1 MTTNKSRARRRPFAP
16 VCLAFALLVA
26 TPTATAVAESGAG
39 GIVQSETGTLAD
51 GATWRAT
58 VPPNWNGTLLLWSH
72 GYART
77 RSAAEDAPAAAREAL
92 LAAGYALA
100 GSSYSEGGWALATAV
115 PDQEATIAAFSERFS
130 RPKRTIAWGYSMG
143 ALVTVALAERPR
155 RLIDGALPMC
165 GSIGGAVGMMNMA
178 LDGAYAFRTLLAPD
192 SAIRLIGVD
201 SDLDNARRVAA
212 VLAEAQATPA
222 GRARIA
228 LAAVLAGLPGWTT
241 HDGPRPADDDATA
254 QQAEMAKTVAMG
266 VFLPRVDQEQR
277 AHGVFSSNT
286 GVDYRAKLQLSE
298 RRAFVA
304 KLYAAAGLDLDS
316 DLDALNAGHRV
327 AADPAAT
334 RYMLD
339 HYTPNARPTVPTLAV
354 QNIGDGLTS
363 PSLQRAYL
371 EAAEHRAPRMASG
384 LWVADAGHCTFA
396 TPTVLASLHQ
406 LETRID
412 TGRWP
417 ARPADFVAY
426 EPPPML
432 RPCIRDAAC
441 R

>member
-1 MTTNKSRARRRPFAP
+1 MRTDIVRGRGWAGSICVALALAGATSTAGAAAQSPGAP
-16 VCLAFALLVA
+16 R
-26 TPTATAVAESGAG
+26 
-39 GIVQSETGTLAD
+39 SETGELAD
-51 GATWRAT
+51 GASWRAT

-77 RSAAEDAPAAAREAL
+77 RPAAEDAPAASRDAL
-92 LAAGYALA
+92 LAAGYAIA
-100 GSSYSEGGWALATAV
+100 GSSYAEGGWALATAV
-115 PDQEATIAAFSERFS
+115 PDQEATIAAFAQRFS
-130 RPKRTIAWGYSMG
+130 KPKRTIAWGYSMG
-143 ALVTVALAERPR
+143 ALVTVALAERPS
-155 RLIDGALPMC
+155 RLLDGALPMC

-192 SAIRLIGVD
+192 SAIRLTGVD
-201 SDLDNARRVAA
+201 DDLDNAKRVAA
-212 VLAEAQATPA
+212 VLAAAQATPA

-241 HDGPRPADDDATA
+241 HDGPRPGDDDAAA
-254 QQAEMAKTVAMG
+254 QEAEMAKTFAMG

-286 GVDYRAKLQLSE
+286 GIDYRAQLQLSE

-304 KLYAAAGLDLDS
+304 TLYAAAGLDLDL
-316 DLDALNAGHRV
+316 DLDALNAGQRV
-327 AADPAAT
+327 TADPAAT

-339 HYTPNARPTVPTLAV
+339 NYTPNAKPVVPTLAV

-371 EAAEHRAPRMASG
+371 DAAAHRAPRMASG
-384 LWVADAGHCTFA
+384 LWVAAAGHCTFT

-406 LETRID
+406 LEARLD
-412 TGRWP
+412 TGKWP
-417 ARPADFVAY
+417 APPAGFVAY
-426 EPPPML
+426 VPPPML
-432 RPCIRDAAC
+432 RPCIRDGAC

>member
-1 MTTNKSRARRRPFAP
+1 MTSTKSQARRRPVAP
-16 VCLAFALLVA
+16 VSLAFALLVA
-26 TPTATAVAESGAG
+26 TPTAMAVAEPGTT
-39 GIVQSETGTLAD
+39 GIIRSETGALAD

-77 RSAAEDAPAAAREAL
+77 KPVAEDAPAAAREAL

-115 PDQEATIAAFSERFS
+115 PDQEATIAAFTERFS

-192 SAIRLIGVD
+192 SAIRLTGVD
-201 SDLDNARRVAA
+201 NDLDNARRVAS

-241 HDGPRPADDDATA
+241 HDGPRPAEDDADM
-254 QQAEMAKTVAMG
+254 QQAEMAKTFAMG

-286 GVDYRAKLQLSE
+286 RIDYRAQLQLSE
-298 RRAFVA
+298 RRALIA
-304 KLYAAAGLDLDS
+304 KLYAAAGLDLDR
-316 DLDALNAGHRV
+316 DLDALKTGQRV

-371 EAAEHRAPRMASG
+371 EAAEHRAPGMASG
-384 LWVADAGHCTFA
+384 GG
-396 TPTVLASLHQ
+396 
-406 LETRID
+406 E
-412 TGRWP
+412 G
-417 ARPADFVAY
+417 
-426 EPPPML
+426 
-432 RPCIRDAAC
+432 
-441 R
+441 